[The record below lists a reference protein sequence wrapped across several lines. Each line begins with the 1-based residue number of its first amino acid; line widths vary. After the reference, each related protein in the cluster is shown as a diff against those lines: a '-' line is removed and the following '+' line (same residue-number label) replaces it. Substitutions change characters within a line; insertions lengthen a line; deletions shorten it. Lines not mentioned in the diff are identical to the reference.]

1 MLCIFTSINRA
12 IQHARLDA
20 ENERLRRAQEYRLP
34 NLRKGVGEAVLQRRE
49 RKRRAA
55 RKSIEAEHSD
65 HCAPSSQAATARYED
80 DDMAGRY
87 IPPHLRNKENVN
99 SANGEPTKPE
109 DELYTL
115 NEIISQ
121 FGQVVGKPGTLN
133 ASESK
138 PDTLA
143 FILVFREQHPNYH
156 SRGEIFCKSNLHL
169 LPHTESDTTAPNPDG
184 ELVIP
189 VFEQD
194 DHQTV
199 HSSSFKS
206 LGWHHVT
213 QTTYLEPRGGPLVAM
228 LEAKFRITRA
238 DGTEVQKTR
247 EAQRWQESLAMRWAV
262 VTLDKAENFTEKD
275 PMEGC
280 VREERKGVNEL
291 MREMRLA
298 GAGDITPRGPPQ
310 RPVGRAWGSRTAD
323 GRNGSKA
330 QDRHTRAGSEFE
342 ESIDSFGREPV
353 SGDSHR
359 GNEEE
364 ALSDTWSLISTGPI
378 DKTYTMVHETKDE
391 ET

>member
-1 MLCIFTSINRA
+1 MLSIFTSINRA

-20 ENERLRRAQEYRLP
+20 ENERLRRAQGYRLP

-55 RKSIEAEHSD
+55 RESIEAEHID
-65 HCAPSSQAATARYED
+65 HSAPSSQAATEGYQHD
-80 DDMAGRY
+80 GMAGRY

-115 NEIISQ
+115 NEIISR
-121 FGQVVGKPGTLN
+121 FGQVVGRPGTLN
-133 ASESK
+133 ASETK

-143 FILVFREQHPNYH
+143 FILVFRKQHPNYH

-169 LPHTESDTTAPNPDG
+169 LPNTESDSTAPNPDKI
-184 ELVIP
+184 VIP
-189 VFEQD
+189 VFEQH

-206 LGWHHVT
+206 LGWHHVM
-213 QTTYLEPRGGPLVAM
+213 QITYLEPRSAALVAM
-228 LEAKFRITRA
+228 LEEKFRITRA

-247 EAQRWQESLAMRWAV
+247 DAQRWQESLAMRWAV
-262 VTLDKAENFTEKD
+262 VTLEKAEYCAEKD

-291 MREMRLA
+291 MREMRL
-298 GAGDITPRGPPQ
+298 GGGDTISRGPPQ
-310 RPVGRAWGSRTAD
+310 KPMGRAWGSRTAD
-323 GRNGSKA
+323 GRNESKP
-330 QDRHTRAGSEFE
+330 QDRQTRAGSELE
-342 ESIDSFGREPV
+342 ETIESFDREST
-353 SGDSHR
+353 SGGSQR
-359 GNEEE
+359 GNEKE